1 MYICTL
7 SVCLKQAYTLTHTC
21 VRSTGGAYNSQDWR
35 TVGPRLKIQQ
45 ELTQQLSCLWFQKS
59 VHLQSKL
66 KVLSAHIFFKNKIHL
81 QKWSFSSI
89 PLLAVKKIH
98 SHKLFW
104 YFCHSSSQLRLFIIF
119 FSEGKHQAY
128 PESNCTLKPEY
139 CHSTIYMAYYIAH
152 VVYRFGMDWWHYV
165 RLRVEELKQYK
176 LSSFQQYHQYL
187 AHQTLLQ
194 ASLFLMSLMPKI
206 NSNYLVFVF

>member
-89 PLLAVKKIH
+89 PLLAVEKIH

-119 FSEGKHQAY
+119 FF
-128 PESNCTLKPEY
+128 LKANTKLTQNQTVRWSLNTAIQLSIW
-139 CHSTIYMAYYIAH
+139 HIIAH
-152 VVYRFGMDWWHYV
+152 VVYRFRMDWWHYV
-165 RLRVEELKQYK
+165 RLRVEELTQ
-176 LSSFQQYHQYL
+176 
-187 AHQTLLQ
+187 
-194 ASLFLMSLMPKI
+194 
-206 NSNYLVFVF
+206 